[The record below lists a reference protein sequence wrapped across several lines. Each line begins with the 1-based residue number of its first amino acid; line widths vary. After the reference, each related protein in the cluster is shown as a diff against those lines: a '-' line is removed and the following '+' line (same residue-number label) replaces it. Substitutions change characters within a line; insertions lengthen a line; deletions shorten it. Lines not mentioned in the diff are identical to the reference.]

1 MWQPIANREATEFEP
16 NWDLIRDALVGIH
29 TKNQTELS
37 FELLY
42 RASYKIVLKKK
53 GALLY
58 DRVKEFEE
66 RWFRDHIMPR
76 ISHLVTPNLVRV
88 ALFQAPGTSTHER
101 RHTAEQFLRGVRD
114 SYVDHNLSM
123 NMIAD
128 VLMYL
133 DRAYTAETKQPSV
146 FTATIGLFRD
156 HVLRGCIGNGAEP
169 SDKTIFD
176 VINAVVLDMIN
187 LERDGDVIDR
197 QLVRRITAMLEDL
210 YETDDEMDDQKL
222 YVRVFEPA
230 YLDAS
235 TAYYR
240 SECEKLLRESDAS
253 TWLRHTR
260 RRLAE
265 EQERCETTVSLLTSG
280 NIARVVEAE
289 LIQARLNE
297 FLGMEGSGLKAM
309 IDNDRIEDLSILYD
323 LVARVDEKME
333 PLKAALQS
341 RVMELGIEIE
351 KTLSA
356 MDFSARAGADG
367 EDAQGGTE
375 KPKAQPVTPAAQQT
389 ATAIR
394 WVDDVLAL
402 KDKFDTLWR
411 CCFREDLV
419 LQSVI
424 TKSFSAFINLFSRS
438 SEFVSLFIDD
448 NLKRGAKSKT
458 DGEIDLVLDKAI
470 TLLRYLSDRDMFER
484 YYQKHLARRLLHNK
498 SDMDIE
504 KDMVSRMKS
513 EMGNHFT
520 SKFEGMFKDME
531 ASKDL
536 GEGYKEHAQQVRDTD
551 THKIEFGIHL
561 LTTNHWPPEVMGRSA
576 ALLDDGAKGECIYPP
591 GIKRLQE
598 SFLGYYLRN
607 RSGRVI
613 TWVST
618 AGNADIRCV
627 FPKVPGKETGPLSKE
642 RRYELNLSTYGMIVL
657 MLFNDLAEG
666 ESLSFG
672 EIQEKTNIPA
682 SDLIRTLAS
691 ISIAPKSRVL
701 AKEPSS
707 KSIKPTDRFSYNAQ
721 FVSKTT
727 KIKAPT
733 IASLSRVEG
742 DEERKETELKND
754 QTRSHVVDAA
764 IVRIMKSV
772 PSHFLCY
779 RPRLTFWV
787 QAAQANDAYRAH
799 LGGDHAGLE
808 PLQSRHTFDQ
818 EAHRGSAQPRVPGTC
833 RKCAD
838 PHLQLPRIEMEAG
851 NRSRC
856 RGIPRVRCKG
866 GTLYSGRPGFVVVDG
881 MDLSRRGVAVE
892 PDPVGL

>member
-1 MWQPIANREATEFEP
+1 MSSGKRVRPIRKPIASREATEFEP

-58 DRVKEFEE
+58 ERVKEFEE
-66 RWFRDHIMPR
+66 TWFRDHIMPC
-76 ISHLVTPNLVRV
+76 IAHLITPNLIRV

-101 RHTAEQFLRGVRD
+101 RQTAEQFLRGVRD
-114 SYVDHNLSM
+114 AYVDHNLSM

-133 DRAYTAETKQPSV
+133 DRAYTSETKQPSV

-156 HVLRGCIGNGAEP
+156 HVLRGCINNGTEP

-176 VINAVVLDMIN
+176 IINAVVLDMIN
-187 LERDGDVIDR
+187 LERDGDIIDR

-222 YVRVFEPA
+222 YLRVFEPA

-235 TAYYR
+235 TTYYR
-240 SECEKLLRESDAS
+240 AECEKLVREADAS
-253 TWLRHTR
+253 TWLRHTQ

-265 EQERCETTVSLLTSG
+265 EQDRCETTVSLLTSG
-280 NIARVVEAE
+280 SIARVVEAE
-289 LIQARLNE
+289 LIKARLND
-297 FLGMEGSGLKAM
+297 FLAMDGSGIKAM
-309 IDNDRIEDLSILYD
+309 IDNDRIDDLTILYD
-323 LVARVDEKME
+323 LVARVDETLE
-333 PLKAALQS
+333 PLKIALQS
-341 RVMELGIEIE
+341 RVLDLGFEIE
-351 KTLSA
+351 KTLKTV
-356 MDFSARAGADG
+356 DFSARAAASGADG
-367 EDAQGGTE
+367 EEVPAGADKT
-375 KPKAQPVTPAAQQT
+375 KAQPLPAAAQQT
-389 ATAIR
+389 AAAIR
-394 WVDDVLAL
+394 WVDDVLML
-402 KDKFDTLWR
+402 KEKFDTLWSR
-411 CCFREDLV
+411 CFREDLV

-424 TKSFSAFINLFSRS
+424 TKSFSTFINVFARC

-448 NLKRGAKSKT
+448 NLKRGARTKT
-458 DGEIDLVLDKAI
+458 DGEVDVVLDKAI
-470 TLLRYLSDRDMFER
+470 TLLRYITDRDMFER

-536 GEGYKEHAQQVRDTD
+536 GEGYKEHAQQVRDAD
-551 THKIEFGIHL
+551 THKVEFGIHL

-576 ALLDDGAKGECIYPP
+576 ALLDEGTKGECIYPP
-591 GIKRLQE
+591 TIKRLQD
-598 SFLGYYLRN
+598 SFLRYYLKN

-618 AGNADIRCV
+618 AGNADIRCI

-642 RRYELNLSTYGMIVL
+642 RRYDLNVNTYGMIVL
-657 MLFNDLAEG
+657 MLFNDLPEG
-666 ESLSFG
+666 ESLSFE
-672 EIQEKTNIPA
+672 EIQEKTNISGP
-682 SDLIRTLAS
+682 DLIRTLAS

-701 AKEPSS
+701 AKEPAS

-733 IASLSRVEG
+733 IASLSRVEA
-742 DEERKETELKND
+742 DEERKETEIKND

-764 IVRIMKSV
+764 IVRIMKQRKQMTHTELTSEVITQVSSRFKADV
-772 PSHFLCY
+772 PLI
-779 RPRLTFWV
+779 
-787 QAAQANDAYRAH
+787 
-799 LGGDHAGLE
+799 
-808 PLQSRHTFDQ
+808 
-818 EAHRGSAQPRVPGTC
+818 
-833 RKCAD
+833 KK
-838 PHLQLPRIEMEAG
+838 RIEDLL
-851 NRSRC
+851 NREFLE
-856 RGIPRVRCKG
+856 RVDDAQVP
-866 GTLYSGRPGFVVVDG
+866 TYNYL
-881 MDLSRRGVAVE
+881 A
-892 PDPVGL
+892 